1 MMEPIWR
8 LLKAMFL
15 ILACLAVLAVDWILG
30 NGAFDTVIGALVLTA
45 CLIGIAAGIFGG
57 LLVIREQR
65 GEKNRKAE

>member
-1 MMEPIWR
+1 MESLWR

-15 ILACLAVLAVDWILG
+15 ILVCLAVLAVDWILG

-57 LLVIREQR
+57 LLVIWERR
-65 GEKNRKAE
+65 REKNRMAE

>member
-1 MMEPIWR
+1 MEPVWR

-30 NGAFDTVIGALVLTA
+30 NGAFDTVIGALVLAA

-57 LLVIREQR
+57 LLVIWERR